1 MADKIHP
8 SSKQTA
14 PNIHAGNGTGISTA
28 AAAGNANPTFA
39 ASKPQIY
46 NSTRP
51 VYRPQPRR
59 SRRSC
64 CCSCCL
70 WITFTILVLIVIAA
84 VAGGVFYVLYRP
96 HRPSFA
102 VSSLQVAQFNLTSS
116 NQLNTRFNFTVTARN
131 PNRKIAFYFDP
142 VSVSIDSNRVGV
154 GDGSI
159 PAFVMPKKNTTKLR
173 AVVSTT
179 GQAVDDNSLKSDLKN
194 KKSLPLTIKLD
205 TKVKV
210 KIGSLKTKKV
220 PIRVVCEG
228 IKFTAPAGK
237 TATTASTSGVKCK
250 VDLRIKIWKWRI

>member
-1 MADKIHP
+1 MAEKIHP
-8 SSKQTA
+8 SAKPT
-14 PNIHAGNGTGISTA
+14 AGNNHAPPTA
-28 AAAGNANPTFA
+28 FA
-39 ASKPQIY
+39 ANGNPPFPANKAQLY

-51 VYRPQPRR
+51 VYRPLPRR
-59 SRRSC
+59 NRRSC
-64 CCSCCL
+64 WCSCCL
-70 WITFTILVLIVIAA
+70 WITLVLILLIVIAA

-102 VSSLQVAQFNLTSS
+102 ISSLQVSQFNLTSS

-131 PNRKIAFYFDP
+131 PNKKIAFYYDL
-142 VSVSIDSNRVGV
+142 VSVSIDSKGVGV

-173 AVVSTT
+173 TILSTT
-179 GQAVDDNSLKSDLKN
+179 GRSVDDDSGLKSDLKN

-220 PIRVVCEG
+220 PIRVVCQG
-228 IKFTAPAGK
+228 IKVTPPTGK
-237 TATTASTSGVKCK
+237 LATTATTSNVKCK